1 MLDNRTKQSVEFLD
15 RWFKQYG
22 LPQDDRAVGRDL
34 EQAVSH
40 YLQWMAEHGY
50 STSTIEN
57 YRSTL
62 NQFLVF
68 IKGRR
73 FSWGEIF
80 TIHTLTWFQKVR
92 ALKWAAG
99 VRGLSRYLF
108 EKGKIDEPIPER
120 KAPVKLPLIYEQYL
134 VHHRK
139 IKQASEKKI
148 KAIRRVLVPFDDHLQ
163 RHAIQPCQLRIEHV
177 DAFLARFHADFSES
191 TKKCYRGYLRGFL
204 DYLYGRGITRTNLAP
219 MVVGRR
225 VYGRSK
231 PPKFYRP
238 EEVQKLFASLKVSS
252 ATEVRTYA
260 MVHLAFSLGLR
271 PAEISSITLDDIS
284 FSKAELT
291 LRDRKSDNP
300 ISLPVPEHTLK
311 AVATYL
317 IGARPKSPCRTVFLS
332 FHPPHGSI
340 NPGLIGCYIT
350 KSMRQAGLC
359 GTAYWLRHTYAQ
371 NLLEA
376 GASVYEIKEMLG
388 HDRIESSKAYL
399 QIHTKLMREV
409 LFDET
414 L

>member
-1 MLDNRTKQSVEFLD
+1 MLDERTRQSVEFLD
-15 RWFKQYG
+15 WWFKEHGQ
-22 LPQDDRAVGRDL
+22 PQGDASVERDL
-34 EQAVSH
+34 EQATGD
-40 YLQWMAEHGY
+40 YLKWMSQQGY
-50 STSTIEN
+50 STATIEN

-62 NQFLVF
+62 NQFFIF
-68 IKGRR
+68 IKCRS
-73 FSWGEIF
+73 FSWDEIF
-80 TIHTLTWFQKVR
+80 TIHTLERFQEVR
-92 ALKWAAG
+92 ALKCIAG
-99 VRGLSRYLF
+99 VKGLSRYLY
-108 EKGKIDEPIPER
+108 EKGKIDAPIPKR
-120 KAPVKLPLIYEQYL
+120 KVPVKLPPIYEQYL
-134 VHHRK
+134 AQHRQS
-139 IKQASEKKI
+139 KQASEKKI
-148 KAIRRVLVPFDDHLQ
+148 TAIRRVLVLFDDHLEKQ
-163 RHAIQPCQLRIEHV
+163 AIQPRQLRIEQV
-177 DAFLARFHADFSES
+177 DAFLAQSHADFSES

-204 DYLYGRGITRTNLAP
+204 SYLHERRITRTDLAP

-238 EEVQKLFASLKVSS
+238 EEVQKLFASLKLSS
-252 ATEVRTYA
+252 STEVRTYA
-260 MVHLAFSLGLR
+260 MVHLAFALGLR
-271 PAEISSITLDDIS
+271 PAEISKITLDDVS
-284 FSKAELT
+284 FGKAELT
-291 LRDRKSDNP
+291 LRDRKGGNP
-300 ISLPVPEHTLK
+300 ISLPVPEHALK
-311 AVATYL
+311 AVAAYL

-332 FHPPHGSI
+332 FHPPHGPI